1 MCIKITV
8 AHTVSNDAY
17 LRIVALTSALQDT
30 DINFEGIPIQV
41 ERGDLARVDVKVTD
55 NEDELREKL
64 LQLLVEHSATPTA

>member
-17 LRIVALTSALQDT
+17 MRIVAFTSALQDT
-30 DINFEGIPIQV
+30 DINFEGLPIQV

>member
-17 LRIVALTSALQDT
+17 LRIIALTSALQDT

>member
-17 LRIVALTSALQDT
+17 MRIVALTSALQDT

-64 LQLLVEHSATPTA
+64 LQLLVEHSAIPTA